1 LNVQNSVDG
10 ELQVVISQVDKLT
23 RYDVW
28 WSLAFS
34 MMMDH
39 YGWMDATHLRW
50 DEKREGSMIG
60 LPSA

>member
-1 LNVQNSVDG
+1 ML
-10 ELQVVISQVDKLT
+10 EVVISQVDELSG
-23 RYDVW
+23 YDVW
-28 WSLAFS
+28 LYLSFV